1 MVDLSVV
8 IPARDEEKSIGDVVK
23 EVKVLFPEAEV
34 IVINDGSR
42 DSTGELAERAG
53 GKVLNHQHPLGYGAS
68 LKEGIKE
75 SSHGLIA
82 IIDGDGTYP
91 VESLPTLVKEIEHA
105 DMVIG
110 TRPPNKI
117 PFFRRPAKGLL
128 QGLASYLLGRKI
140 PDLNS
145 GMRVIKKDLIYKFFH
160 LLPDGFSFTSTITM
174 AFVSEGYRVDFIP
187 IDYLPR
193 KGSSKINPFRDTLQ
207 FFLLILRTILYFN
220 PLKVFM
226 PASIFLLLM
235 GLSVLFY
242 SAFVL
247 GKVMDITSIV
257 IILTSIQIG
266 VMGALAD
273 LIVRRSK

>member
-1 MVDLSVV
+1 
-8 IPARDEEKSIGDVVK
+8 
-23 EVKVLFPEAEV
+23 
-34 IVINDGSR
+34 
-42 DSTGELAERAG
+42 
-53 GKVLNHQHPLGYGAS
+53 
-68 LKEGIKE
+68 
-75 SSHGLIA
+75 
-82 IIDGDGTYP
+82 
-91 VESLPTLVKEIEHA
+91 
-105 DMVIG
+105 
-110 TRPPNKI
+110 
-117 PFFRRPAKGLL
+117 
-128 QGLASYLLGRKI
+128 
-140 PDLNS
+140 
-145 GMRVIKKDLIYKFFH
+145 
-160 LLPDGFSFTSTITM
+160 
-174 AFVSEGYRVDFIP
+174 VDFIP